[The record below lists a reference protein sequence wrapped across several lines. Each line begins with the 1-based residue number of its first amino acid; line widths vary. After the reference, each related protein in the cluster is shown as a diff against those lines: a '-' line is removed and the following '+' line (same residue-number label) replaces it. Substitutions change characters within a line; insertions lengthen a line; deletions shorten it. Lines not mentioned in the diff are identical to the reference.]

1 MMVESWVPVLP
12 AFREKGKT
20 LKKLGTGFVLVAIG
34 AALWGTD
41 ALFRWA
47 LAFDLPAAVVVF
59 WEHVILVIATI
70 PWLVRFLRNR
80 PTLTSKDLA
89 AILFVGAGAS
99 AVATILFTQ
108 AFTYGD
114 PTTPLLL
121 QKLQPV
127 IAIFGAYLLLG
138 ERLLPRFGW
147 YFLSAVIGGWL
158 ISFSDPLDV
167 SIGEAAPALLAL
179 GAAALW
185 AMGTVLGRHL
195 THKIH
200 PHDLTAV
207 RFAVGLPT
215 AWIILMARG
224 ETAIAM
230 DVSFADVW
238 ALVLLAL
245 VPGLAALMIYYRGL
259 SRTPASSAT
268 LAELAFPLT
277 AIFVNWIR
285 FDAAP
290 NLTQWL
296 GIVLLSGTIIV
307 MSRASREGPEA
318 VGVRELE
325 PVEAT
330 SGG

>member
-1 MMVESWVPVLP
+1 MRFKS
-12 AFREKGKT
+12 
-20 LKKLGTGFVLVAIG
+20 GFFLVAIG

-59 WEHVILVIATI
+59 WEHVILVAVTV

-80 PTLTSKDLA
+80 PKLTGKDLA

-127 IAIFGAYLLLG
+127 IAILGAYLLLG
-138 ERLLPRFGW
+138 ERLLPRYGW
-147 YFLSAVIGGWL
+147 YFVFAVAGGWL
-158 ISFSDPLDV
+158 ISFQDPFDV
-167 SIGEAAPALLAL
+167 SISEATPALLAL

-195 THKIH
+195 TRKVA
-200 PHDLTAV
+200 PNELTAV

-215 AWIILMARG
+215 ALIILMARG
-224 ETAIAM
+224 ETSVAM
-230 DVSFADVW
+230 EISLSDMW
-238 ALVLLAL
+238 ALALLAL
-245 VPGLAALMIYYRGL
+245 VPGLAALMIYYKGL
-259 SRTPASSAT
+259 STTPASSAT

-277 AIFVNWIR
+277 AIFVNWVR
-285 FDAAP
+285 FETAPDAS
-290 NLTQWL
+290 QWL
-296 GIVLLSGTIIV
+296 GIILLSGTIVV
-307 MSRASREGPEA
+307 MSQAANRGEEA
-318 VGVRELE
+318 LGVRELE
-325 PVEAT
+325 PV
-330 SGG
+330 

>member
-1 MMVESWVPVLP
+1 MK
-12 AFREKGKT
+12 R
-20 LKKLGTGFVLVAIG
+20 LGTGFLLVAAG

-47 LAFDLPAAVVVF
+47 LAFELPAAVVVF
-59 WEHVILVIATI
+59 WEHVILVLVTI
-70 PWLVRFLRNR
+70 PLLVRFLRNR
-80 PTLTSKDLA
+80 PRLTGRDLA

-127 IAIFGAYLLLG
+127 IAVLGAYLLLR
-138 ERLLPRFGW
+138 ERLTQRYW
-147 YFLSAVIGGWL
+147 RYFFAAVAGGWL
-158 ISFSDPLDV
+158 ISFSDPLNV
-167 SIGEAAPALLAL
+167 SVSEAAPALLAL

-195 THKIH
+195 THKIA
-200 PHDLTAV
+200 PNELTAV

-215 AWIILMARG
+215 ALIILMARN
-224 ETAIAM
+224 ETSIAM
-230 DVSFADVW
+230 NVSFQDVW
-238 ALVLLAL
+238 ALALLAL

-259 SRTPASSAT
+259 STTPASSAT

-277 AIFVNWIR
+277 AIFVNWLR
-285 FDAAP
+285 FDSAP
-290 NLTQWL
+290 DLSQWV
-296 GIVLLSGTIIV
+296 GIFVLSATIVV
-307 MSRASREGPEA
+307 MSRARSEEA
-318 VGVRELE
+318 QGVRELE
-325 PVEAT
+325 PVGAAGTEDQPR
-330 SGG
+330 